1 MRCCGFVMR
10 VFSELWGRPRGRLD
24 GRWRGW
30 NFGQSSPNPREGAL
44 FELCPS
50 TMDGGAGHHL
60 GRHRHAAAVT
70 RPDLHRCCTVPSAP
84 LVALPG
90 LHHDARW
97 CQGCARC
104 IEPPPAARHKASC
117 FISGSSCVNPLT
129 CLSRVF
135 VGLAPFPKPIC
146 SKTLGLNSSAALA
159 TRLATAHPGR
169 RPSLLAVGEVPA
181 VRHV

>member
-1 MRCCGFVMR
+1 MDGGEVGF
-10 VFSELWGRPRGRLD
+10 LGKAPP
-24 GRWRGW
+24 
-30 NFGQSSPNPREGAL
+30 SPHKGVW
-44 FELCPS
+44 FELCPNL
-50 TMDGGAGHHL
+50 DGGAGHHL

-104 IEPPPAARHKASC
+104 VEPPPAARRKGSC
-117 FISGSSCVNPLT
+117 FIFGSSCGNPLT
-129 CLSRVF
+129 CLTSGHRVL
-135 VGLAPFPKPIC
+135 VGLTPFIKSIC
-146 SKTLGLNSSAALA
+146 SKTLGLNSSAVLA